1 MSSASE
7 IESPQQ
13 LVQELAKADYLADPG
28 LATALFCAL
37 RLPQPLLLE
46 GEGKT
51 QAAKALA
58 QLLNTPLIR
67 LQFFEGIDAS

>member
-28 LATALFCAL
+28 LATALPHVDTFVSGHSMNAL
-37 RLPQPLLLE
+37 NE
-46 GEGKT
+46 VM
-51 QAAKALA
+51 AAIAGA
-58 QLLNTPLIR
+58 SER
-67 LQFFEGIDAS
+67 RVDAC